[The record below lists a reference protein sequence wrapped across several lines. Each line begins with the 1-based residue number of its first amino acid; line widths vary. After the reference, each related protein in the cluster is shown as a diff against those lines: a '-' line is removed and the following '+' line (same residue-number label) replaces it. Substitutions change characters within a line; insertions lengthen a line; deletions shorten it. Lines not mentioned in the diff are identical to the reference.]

1 MTKKLTALFLTF
13 CMMLSLLPVSAFAV
27 SEGEAS
33 APADSIVDTEENP
46 NAAVDEDASDVD
58 KDASDVD
65 KDASDVDE
73 DTSDVDEDAS
83 DVDED
88 TSDVDKDAS
97 DVDEDASD
105 VDKDES
111 GAAVPGDGNAAAAPD
126 GEEKQQDEVTADL
139 ADMAEA
145 NTTTGN
151 GFAERLD
158 YSKFKSGAT
167 VVKNGS
173 TEAQGFESPTGY
185 FAVFVYE
192 KKGDLVYLDSPITD
206 ENALKNYTGPYTGLY
221 PIKTLGEIAHVYL
234 KANNMLLFDPD
245 TMKYGEIL
253 NQEKAIA
260 PTEYTNTRVLY
271 PAGGDGK
278 INASDSGT
286 SKINYFVEMNSLGE
300 GKWGLAVPLPSGAFD
315 YNYEIEDVNGHKA
328 TPIEINGT
336 QKCDT
341 AANGSTWMPDPNNPP
356 MGNTVTGGQSRSSMV
371 YIPYDAEYQA
381 VAGAPTSGP
390 YSVDR
395 HVQIPLELNHEG
407 ITESDKGQ
415 VKADQYESQTLGGK
429 RGIAVYL
436 PKGYKDGK
444 DYKVLYISHGAQ
456 SEYIGN
462 EWRWMNEISAGNIM
476 DNLIYEGKAEP
487 FIIVAIDNKVMWN
500 KEFTT
505 NGGYEQMYHEIMK
518 IVEHVEGNYK
528 VAKGAENR
536 AYAGLSMGA
545 ITGTWLMAKY
555 PDEFSQFALWSG
567 GYGAVNLTT
576 ETLAKVQEAAPEILL
591 GCGDWDYV
599 TVKATAEKLK
609 QAGIAYEECYAP
621 GSHDWN
627 VWSLLLADAAEN
639 FFFQGKKDN
648 DLNSYE
654 SGVTVEKDETSPT
667 GYTATFIYEE
677 PEKYLTTTGNEEV
690 MGNIVKVELYS
701 DCMMLFKPDEQTTP
715 GAIDGTKGHKPSEF
729 APGMYPA
736 GGNGNTTYY
745 AEMTSLGNG
754 RWGLQVPLS
763 SGAFV
768 YNFRLTDA
776 NGKQIS
782 RMDDPN
788 NPTLKNTAT
797 GIRSLSS
804 MVYVPYDAKQGTSIW
819 ADRSVE
825 MKQADASKCGKVET
839 IAYTGAEDT
848 KIIANKQ
855 RGLAVYLPAGYDK
868 NRSEPYNVL
877 YLSHGASGDKVGNE
891 LRWMNEGAVANIM
904 DNLVANGGIE
914 PFVVVTM
921 NNQDLGWD
929 QNKIWAEQELIMKE
943 IEARYNV
950 SKEAKGR
957 AFAGLSM
964 GGITTSTIYLN
975 HTNEFG
981 YYGIW
986 SAATDFQ
993 AKDALKTSNAKLMLA
1008 AGDWDFGLGGVN
1020 KFGEGLKGLGLKY
1033 QYLTVPAA
1041 HDWECWQLIY
1051 ANAAKNFF
1059 FQGEKNDKLNS
1070 YESGVTVE
1078 KDETSPTGY
1087 TATFIY
1093 EEPEKYLTTTGNE
1106 EVMGN
1111 IVKVELYSDCMML
1124 FKPDEQTTPGAIDGT
1139 KGHKPSEFAPGM
1151 YPAGGNGN
1159 TTYYAEMTSLG
1170 NGRWGLQ
1177 VPLSSGAFVYNFRLT
1192 DANGKQ
1198 ISRMDDPNNPTLKNT
1213 ATGIRSLSSMVYVP
1227 YDAKQGT
1234 SIWADRSVEMKQA
1247 DASKCGKV
1255 ETIAYTGAED
1265 TKIIANKQRGL
1276 AVYLPAGY
1284 DKNRSEPYNVLYLS
1298 HGASGDKVGNE
1309 LRWMNE
1315 GAVANI
1321 MDNLVA
1327 NGGIEPFVVVT
1338 MNNQDLG
1345 WDQNKIWAEQ
1355 ELIMKEIEA
1364 RYNVSKEAKGRAF
1377 AGLSMGGITTSTIY
1391 LNHTNEFGYYG
1402 IWSAATDFQAKDALK
1417 TSNAKLMLAAG
1428 DWDFGLGGVNKFG
1441 EGLKG
1446 LGLKYQY
1453 LTVPAA
1459 HDWECWQLIFANAAQ
1474 NFFFKDST
1482 GSKPSGPSGGSSG
1495 GSGGGSS
1502 SSYNRNVSVSSTRN
1516 GSVSFSP
1523 RNPAKGATV
1532 TLTVRPNSGYI
1543 LDSIKVL
1550 DSKGV
1555 EIELTAKGNNQFT
1568 FTMPSGKITVDT
1580 QFASEGTSTPAP
1592 GFSDLSSD
1600 YWASAEISWAA
1611 EKGIMQG
1618 IRNGAFAPER
1628 TVTRQQLWMVMGRI
1642 DGSDPSDMA
1651 AACAWAKENSISD
1664 GTRPG
1669 DSLTRQQM
1677 VAILYRYAQLKG
1689 YSVTGSADTSSF
1701 PDHVNVSNYA
1711 KDAMAWAVG
1720 SGIVAGTSDGRLNPG
1735 GTATRAQFAVIMH
1748 RFCELYN
1755 MA

>member
-73 DTSDVDEDAS
+73 DMSDVDEDAS

-88 TSDVDKDAS
+88 A
-97 DVDEDASD
+97 
-105 VDKDES
+105 S

-260 PTEYTNTRVLY
+260 PTEYTNTKVLY

-286 SKINYFVEMNSLGE
+286 SKINYFVEMNPLGK

-736 GGNGNTTYY
+736 GGNGDTTYY

-768 YNFRLTDA
+768 YNFRLTDSS
-776 NGKQIS
+776 GKQIS
-782 RMDDPN
+782 RMDDPS

-855 RGLAVYLPAGYDK
+855 RGLAVYLPAGY
-868 NRSEPYNVL
+868 N
-877 YLSHGASGDKVGNE
+877 
-891 LRWMNEGAVANIM
+891 
-904 DNLVANGGIE
+904 
-914 PFVVVTM
+914 
-921 NNQDLGWD
+921 
-929 QNKIWAEQELIMKE
+929 
-943 IEARYNV
+943 
-950 SKEAKGR
+950 
-957 AFAGLSM
+957 
-964 GGITTSTIYLN
+964 
-975 HTNEFG
+975 
-981 YYGIW
+981 
-986 SAATDFQ
+986 
-993 AKDALKTSNAKLMLA
+993 
-1008 AGDWDFGLGGVN
+1008 
-1020 KFGEGLKGLGLKY
+1020 
-1033 QYLTVPAA
+1033 
-1041 HDWECWQLIY
+1041 
-1051 ANAAKNFF
+1051 
-1059 FQGEKNDKLNS
+1059 
-1070 YESGVTVE
+1070 
-1078 KDETSPTGY
+1078 
-1087 TATFIY
+1087 
-1093 EEPEKYLTTTGNE
+1093 
-1106 EVMGN
+1106 
-1111 IVKVELYSDCMML
+1111 
-1124 FKPDEQTTPGAIDGT
+1124 
-1139 KGHKPSEFAPGM
+1139 
-1151 YPAGGNGN
+1151 
-1159 TTYYAEMTSLG
+1159 
-1170 NGRWGLQ
+1170 
-1177 VPLSSGAFVYNFRLT
+1177 
-1192 DANGKQ
+1192 
-1198 ISRMDDPNNPTLKNT
+1198 
-1213 ATGIRSLSSMVYVP
+1213 
-1227 YDAKQGT
+1227 
-1234 SIWADRSVEMKQA
+1234 
-1247 DASKCGKV
+1247 
-1255 ETIAYTGAED
+1255 
-1265 TKIIANKQRGL
+1265 
-1276 AVYLPAGY
+1276 
-1284 DKNRSEPYNVLYLS
+1284 KNRSEPYNVLYLS

-1495 GSGGGSS
+1495 GSGGGSGGGSS

-1532 TLTVRPNSGYI
+1532 TLTVRPNSGYV